1 MLLIVQIYFH
11 IIYEDYTH
19 LNFNFI
25 TISLK
30 DIDLIKTISFCKSIH
45 LKAPNTQNERYKM
58 GPLCR
63 LFIYSGM

>member
-11 IIYEDYTH
+11 IIYQYYTH
-19 LNFNFI
+19 FNFNFI

-30 DIDLIKTISFCKSIH
+30 DIDLIKTISLWEAIH
-45 LKAPNTQNERYKM
+45 QKAPNTQNERYKM